1 MRGLLVANRDS
12 GARDKLANL
21 FTGDNYRVVT
31 TDSVANSLEAIIN
44 KEIQVVVLD
53 GLYDEHNVAK
63 LVPLLKKC
71 NRNISIIL
79 VTDDMPLNLVKKIRQ
94 EGIFYHALRPTADDH
109 FVEIREAV
117 LCAFKKYEENTLPN
131 YNTEKEKVMFP
142 VKSLLSTLTLVLLMI
157 SPVFAVDTAVTYSS
171 GLLVL
176 LFVGFCAL
184 IIVAQL
190 VPAVLALF
198 GMTKAAGQQA
208 AKKKSVQAT
217 VKNR

>member
-1 MRGLLVANRDS
+1 MRGLLIANKNRQ
-12 GARDKLANL
+12 ARDKLVNL
-21 FTGDNYRVVT
+21 FASDAYTIVS

-109 FVEIREAV
+109 FVEIQEAV
-117 LCAFKKYEENTLPN
+117 LCAFRKYEENTSIN
-131 YNTEKEKVMFP
+131 YNAAREKALFP

-157 SPVFAVDTAVTYSS
+157 SPVFAVDTAVTYNS

-184 IIVAQL
+184 LIVAQL
-190 VPAVLALF
+190 IPAILTLF

-208 AKKKSVQAT
+208 AKRKSLQVSI
-217 VKNR
+217 KSR

>member
-1 MRGLLVANRDS
+1 MRGLLIANRNS
-12 GARDKLANL
+12 EARDKLASL
-21 FTGDNYRVVT
+21 FAGDNYRIVT

-109 FVEIREAV
+109 FVEIHEAA
-117 LCAFKKYEENTLPN
+117 LCAFKKYEENTLPT
-131 YNTEKEKVMFP
+131 YRAEKEKTMFP

-157 SPVFAVDTAVTYSS
+157 SPVFAVDTAVTYNS

-184 IIVAQL
+184 LIVAQL
-190 VPAVLALF
+190 IPAVLALF

-208 AKKKSVQAT
+208 ARKKTIQAT

>member
-131 YNTEKEKVMFP
+131 YNTEKEMVMFP